1 MSFPE
6 KIDGERIVLERAVPT
21 FALATEL
28 LELVDESRDD
38 LLPWL
43 SWAEKNT
50 APEDEYGYLLN
61 WCDKHWQDDEGYA
74 YVIRKKADGK
84 LLGTVDFMKIDRE
97 WKCGEIGYWLR
108 SSEVGNGYMHE
119 AVALLEKEVFK
130 QDFNRIVITNDT
142 RNIRSANVA
151 KRAGYHLDG
160 VLRQDKISEVEK
172 IFVSTNIW
180 SKLKEEYKR
189 D

>member
-21 FALATEL
+21 FALAAEL
-28 LELVDESRDD
+28 LVLVDESRSE

-43 SWAEKNT
+43 SWAERNT
-50 APEDEYGYLLN
+50 KPEDEFDYLLN
-61 WCDKHWQDDEGYA
+61 WCDKHWQDGEGYA

-84 LLGTVDFMKIDRE
+84 LLGSIDFMKINHD

-108 SSEVGNGYMHE
+108 SSEVGHGYMHE
-119 AVALLEKEVFK
+119 AVALLEKEVFAH
-130 QDFNRIVITNDT
+130 DFNRIVIHNDT

-151 KRAGYHLDG
+151 EKAGYHLDG
-160 VLRQDKISEVEK
+160 VLREDRISTVEK
-172 IFVSTNIW
+172 IFVSTNEW
-180 SKLKEEYKR
+180 SKLKAEYNG
-189 D
+189 